1 MQRKPILL
9 LLIAAILLVF
19 GVYIDKIAPATTEFT
34 RTLLIAT
41 AFAIV
46 AATAVLVVRSRR
58 GEVPDERSE
67 KIERAAMAVSWTATW
82 IAIAF
87 LVLGYQFNILT
98 QNPTEILALLF
109 FFMVFMEVIARM
121 YFESRGDVR

>member
-1 MQRKPILL
+1 MRRKPILL

-19 GVYIDKIAPATTEFT
+19 GVYLDKIAPAATEFT

-46 AATAVLVVRSRR
+46 AATAALAVRAWREEAS
-58 GEVPDERSE
+58 DERTE
-67 KIERAAMAVSWTATW
+67 KIERASMAVSWTATW
-82 IAIAF
+82 IAVAF
-87 LVLGYQFNILT
+87 LVLGYQFDILT

-109 FFMVFMEVIARM
+109 FFMVFLEVIARM
-121 YFESRGDVR
+121 YFESRGDV